1 VTDLVGTYRVQLR
14 PGFGFDEAAS
24 LVGYLTELGVSH
36 LYCSPYLQAAPGS
49 THGYDVV
56 DYSWV
61 NEELGGYAAHE
72 RLDRSL
78 KDHGLGQVLDVVP
91 NHMATGPENAWWW
104 DVLQN
109 GPSSRYAGYFDIDW
123 HGPESRLRNKV
134 LLPILGNHYGR
145 VLESGDIR
153 LVRSGASFQV
163 TCPGHVMPVTPE
175 SLDRMLQVAAGRSG
189 SDELESIGA
198 ALGRLPP
205 GTATDP
211 ESVRER
217 ERDGGVFLGAL
228 ARLLD
233 ERPGVAAGVDA
244 TMDLVNGDP
253 DTLDSILERQ
263 NYRLAYWRT
272 AGRDLPYRR
281 FFDINTLV
289 GLNMEREDVFASTHL
304 LVLRWLAEGVLDGIR
319 IDHPDGL
326 RDPEDYLR
334 HLKERAPDAW
344 VVVEKILQP
353 GEPLRRSWPVAGTT
367 GYDFSNRANG
377 LFVDAA
383 AEGPLTELYQELTGE
398 TRDFEEIASDAK
410 LEVMQQVLASDV
422 NRLTEL
428 LVQICELHRR
438 YRDYT
443 RHELHE
449 ALREFMAG
457 LDVYRTYVNADEGR
471 IDPEDRVIVGR
482 AAEAGQRSRPDL
494 DPELFEFLY
503 RLLTLDLR
511 GHLETELVMRLQQ
524 ISAAVMAK
532 GVEDTAFYRYFR
544 LVSLN
549 EVGGS
554 PERFGMAVE
563 EFHRTNT
570 EIAAAWPRT
579 MVTLSTHDTKRGADV
594 RARINLLSEIPDRWA
609 DAARAWMKA
618 NDKHRSGGW
627 PDHNIEYLLYQT
639 LVGAWPINEERIL
652 AYLQKASKEAKEH
665 TSWTDPNPGYDD
677 ALAAFVRG
685 VMRDDEFQRELRAFV
700 RPLLVPG
707 WVNGLAQMLLLLTS
721 PGVPDVYQGTEL
733 WDLSL
738 VDPDNRRPVDF
749 AHRRRMAD
757 QLRRTRP
764 DRLWAEVESGL
775 PKLAVVRAALAVR
788 RRLPGVFAGTSQYR
802 PLEATGPAAD
812 RVVAFCRGGVAVMV
826 VPRLAM
832 EITGGHDGTW
842 ALAPGPATETSVTLP
857 PGRWRDEISGDEH
870 EATVLLPALLSV
882 LPVALLTRITPQ

>member
-24 LVGYLTELGVSH
+24 LADYLAALGISH

-49 THGYDVV
+49 THGYDIV
-56 DYSWV
+56 DYGWV
-61 NEELGGYAAHE
+61 NEELGGFAAHA
-72 RLDRSL
+72 RLDAAV
-78 KDHGLGQVLDVVP
+78 KDQGLGQVLDVVP

-134 LLPILGNHYGR
+134 LLPVLGNHYGR
-145 VLESGDIR
+145 VLEAGEIR
-153 LVRSGASFQV
+153 LVRFGAVFQV
-163 TCPGHVMPVTPE
+163 HSPGHVLPVTPD
-175 SLDRMLQVAAGRSG
+175 SLDRLLQVAAGRSG

-205 GTATDP
+205 GTATDGD
-211 ESVRER
+211 SIRER
-217 ERDGGVFLGAL
+217 ERDAAVLLGAL

-233 ERPGVAAGVDA
+233 ERPDVAAAVDE
-244 TMDLVNGDP
+244 TLSLVNADP
-253 DTLDSILERQ
+253 DTLDSLLERQ

-289 GLNMEREDVFASTHL
+289 GLNMEREDVFAATHL
-304 LVLRWLAEGVLDGIR
+304 LVLRWLARGVLDGVR

-326 RDPEDYLR
+326 RDPEGYLR
-334 HLKERAPDAW
+334 RLRDRAPGAW

-367 GYDFSNRANG
+367 GYDFLNRANG

-383 AEGPLTELYQELTGE
+383 AERPMTELYQELTGE
-398 TRDFEEIASDAK
+398 TRDFEAIASAAK
-410 LEVMQQVLASDV
+410 LEVMQLVLASDI
-422 NRLTEL
+422 NRLTQL
-428 LVQICELHRR
+428 LVEICELHRR

-449 ALREFMAG
+449 ALREFMAC
-457 LDVYRTYVNADEGR
+457 LPVYRTYVDADLGR
-471 IDPEDRVIVGR
+471 IDPEDRTLVGR
-482 AAEAGQRSRPDL
+482 AAEAGQRNRPDL

-503 RLLTLDLR
+503 RVMTLDLR
-511 GHLETELVMRLQQ
+511 GNLESELVMRLQQ
-524 ISAAVMAK
+524 IAAAVMAK
-532 GVEDTAFYRYFR
+532 GVEDTAFYRYYR

-554 PERFGMAVE
+554 PERFGMSVE
-563 EFHRTNT
+563 EFHRLNAET
-570 EIAAAWPRT
+570 ARDWPAT
-579 MVTLSTHDTKRGADV
+579 MLTLSTHDTKRGADV
-594 RARINLLSEIPDRWA
+594 RARINVLTEIPERWA
-609 DAARAWMKA
+609 EEVRGWMKI

-639 LVGAWPINEERIL
+639 LVGAWPIEEERAI
-652 AYLQKASKEAKEH
+652 AYVQKASKEAKEH
-665 TSWTDPNPGYDD
+665 TSWTDPNHGYDE
-677 ALAAFVRG
+677 ALARFVQG
-685 VMRDDEFQRELRAFV
+685 VLRDEEFRRDLESFV
-700 RPLLVPG
+700 EPLLAPG
-707 WVNGLAQMLLLLTS
+707 WVNGLSQMLLALTS

-749 AHRRRMAD
+749 ALRRNLLEAL
-757 QLRRTRP
+757 QRTRP
-764 DRLWAEVESGL
+764 ERLWAHAASGL
-775 PKLAVVRAALAVR
+775 PKLAVVRAALSVR
-788 RRLPGVFAGTSQYR
+788 RRLPGVFAGTSEYR
-802 PLEATGPAAD
+802 PIGAAGPMAA
-812 RVVAFCRGGVAVMV
+812 RVVAFGRGGAAVTV
-826 VPRLAM
+826 VPRLPM
-832 EITGGHDGTW
+832 GMVGGDGRTW
-842 ALAPGPATETSVTLP
+842 AVAEGPAGQTAVTLP
-857 PGRWRDEISGDEH
+857 PGRWMDEITGREH
-870 EATVLLPALLSV
+870 QGSVFLPQLWSA
-882 LPVALLTRITPQ
+882 LPVALLTRVTP